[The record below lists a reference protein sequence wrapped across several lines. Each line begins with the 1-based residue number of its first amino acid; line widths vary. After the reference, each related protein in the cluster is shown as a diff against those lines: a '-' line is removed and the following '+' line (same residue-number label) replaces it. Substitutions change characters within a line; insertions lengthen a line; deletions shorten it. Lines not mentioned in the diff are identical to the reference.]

1 MLKAKAN
8 IRFTLENKDYDAHDR
23 FWVAFK
29 LGEDLLFSGAIKS
42 AYPEYKYDTPYDVD
56 VEFFTI
62 DGEAYELVTPSLSEG
77 MSAVM
82 CAGRRIIGQSILTN
96 IEYIP
101 YSGNIVVHS

>member
-8 IRFTLENKDYDAHDR
+8 IQFTLENKDYDAHDR

-42 AYPEYKYDTPYDVD
+42 SHSEYKYNTPYNVD

-62 DGEAYELVTPSLSEG
+62 DNDEAYELVTPSLKEG
-77 MSAVM
+77 MNAVM
-82 CAGRRIIGQSILTN
+82 CAGRRIIGQSTLTN
-96 IEYIP
+96 LEYAP
-101 YSGNIVVHS
+101 LLS